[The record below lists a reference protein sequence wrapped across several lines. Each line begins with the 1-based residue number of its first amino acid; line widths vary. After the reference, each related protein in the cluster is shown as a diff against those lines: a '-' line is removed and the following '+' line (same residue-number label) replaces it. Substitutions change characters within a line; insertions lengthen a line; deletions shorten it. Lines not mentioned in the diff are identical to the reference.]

1 MKVSPHAPGSL
12 RSLPLS
18 SIISRPVAIGYDVLE
33 DRVYW
38 TDVTRNTISRSFLNG
53 TMFEVLFYQNVQSPD
68 GLAVD
73 IVGRNLYWT
82 DTGTNKLE
90 VSKLDG
96 SYRKALITSGLD
108 EPRDI
113 ILDVSKGSVHFESI
127 CKETKPFVTFGDI
140 LLITIQVRKDKPF
153 FFCEYSTPTPAAE
166 AYLTTVVEAIND
178 LDYLS
183 INSFIHSFIYFA
195 VTTYEYNNNIQ

>member
-12 RSLPLS
+12 ISLPLS

-53 TMFEVLFYQNVQSPD
+53 SMFEVLFYQNVQSPD

-82 DTGTNKLE
+82 DTGTDQLE

-113 ILDVSKGSVHFESI
+113 ILDISKGSESI
-127 CKETKPFVTFGDI
+127 LNAIKSVVTFGDI
-140 LLITIQVRKDKPF
+140 LLPTVHVRKDKHPVF
-153 FFCEYSTPTPAAE
+153 FLPGIFDA
-166 AYLTTVVEAIND
+166 
-178 LDYLS
+178 
-183 INSFIHSFIYFA
+183 
-195 VTTYEYNNNIQ
+195 NNGSGSVCRHRRH